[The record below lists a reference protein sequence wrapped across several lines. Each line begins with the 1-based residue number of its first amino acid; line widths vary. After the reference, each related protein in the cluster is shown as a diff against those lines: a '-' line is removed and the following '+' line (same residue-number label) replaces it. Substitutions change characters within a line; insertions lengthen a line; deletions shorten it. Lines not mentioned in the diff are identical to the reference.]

1 VKEEE
6 KAQILNALP
15 WFLFVSDFGISSV
28 RLSGIAAAN
37 LALMLPSASQKSS
50 VCSLA
55 PFPIFFSRWQVTG
68 SGVFGVS
75 IARSTSW

>member
-1 VKEEE
+1 MKEEE

-28 RLSGIAAAN
+28 RLSIAAAN

-55 PFPIFFSRWQVTG
+55 HFPIFFSRWQVTG